1 MPNRDRIRVWKDKN
15 YRRSFST
22 IESALAAGFLWT
34 LAVGS
39 SLAQSPLPSE
49 QPIRIAIE
57 ANKMTPI
64 AIRVQPKATCT
75 LSGVN
80 FPRKIFANDEGII
93 RLEVRP
99 KQEANGI
106 IQLECAGED
115 GVLKA
120 YPVGLE
126 VTSNAGDLEATRNN
140 MKPLMESKPGTV
152 RPALA
157 RDPMAY
163 TQEELLA
170 GGYGRR
176 PDPRTE
182 PDEYAHWLRA
192 VTHPSTIVPPRQVAS
207 PQSNG
212 PNENLFW
219 NPRWS
224 GGIAGNPSGAFAG
237 TDSPSYYYY
246 FWYASAEWTVPQ
258 AFAEGTFWNNSN
270 ASTWAGFGGFRGDTY
285 LWQAGTEE
293 WTQSAFWFEISGYHA
308 WTQEVP
314 AQSQQQNIPNFSVNN
329 GDEIYAEVYMCD
341 PTTNAETPYENN
353 YALCAHVHNYTQN
366 EDVYIPYFFTIFVT
380 GPQNA
385 EAIQERPLNRSGGQ
399 NDYAQ
404 FNAFNFMSTNVCAI
418 DFLLPN
424 DAVWCNSISPHAGGL
439 IPGPSPFSITMA
451 QIGSP
456 SHKIG
461 QSCIA
466 DDNGTCDDS
475 GYFVHVWWDAH
486 N

>member
-140 MKPLMESKPGTV
+140 MKPLVESKPGTV

-157 RDPMAY
+157 RDPRAY

-182 PDEYAHWLRA
+182 PDEYAGF
-192 VTHPSTIVPPRQVAS
+192 VP
-207 PQSNG
+207 
-212 PNENLFW
+212 
-219 NPRWS
+219 
-224 GGIAGNPSGAFAG
+224 
-237 TDSPSYYYY
+237 
-246 FWYASAEWTVPQ
+246 
-258 AFAEGTFWNNSN
+258 
-270 ASTWAGFGGFRGDTY
+270 
-285 LWQAGTEE
+285 
-293 WTQSAFWFEISGYHA
+293 
-308 WTQEVP
+308 
-314 AQSQQQNIPNFSVNN
+314 
-329 GDEIYAEVYMCD
+329 
-341 PTTNAETPYENN
+341 
-353 YALCAHVHNYTQN
+353 
-366 EDVYIPYFFTIFVT
+366 
-380 GPQNA
+380 
-385 EAIQERPLNRSGGQ
+385 
-399 NDYAQ
+399 
-404 FNAFNFMSTNVCAI
+404 
-418 DFLLPN
+418 
-424 DAVWCNSISPHAGGL
+424 
-439 IPGPSPFSITMA
+439 
-451 QIGSP
+451 
-456 SHKIG
+456 
-461 QSCIA
+461 
-466 DDNGTCDDS
+466 
-475 GYFVHVWWDAH
+475 
-486 N
+486 

>member
-1 MPNRDRIRVWKDKN
+1 MAGGRIPEPSLTN
-15 YRRSFST
+15 
-22 IESALAAGFLWT
+22 T
-34 LAVGS
+34 LAS
-39 SLAQSPLPSE
+39 CRDPSLDSCIAETGRQPAE
-49 QPIRIAIE
+49 QWPERE
-57 ANKMTPI
+57 
-64 AIRVQPKATCT
+64 
-75 LSGVN
+75 SGVGPPLVGRN
-80 FPRKIFANDEGII
+80 SGESEWGFPWD
-93 RLEVRP
+93 RLALLLLLFLVRF
-99 KQEANGI
+99 G
-106 IQLECAGED
+106 
-115 GVLKA
+115 
-120 YPVGLE
+120 
-126 VTSNAGDLEATRNN
+126 
-140 MKPLMESKPGTV
+140 
-152 RPALA
+152 
-157 RDPMAY
+157 
-163 TQEELLA
+163 
-170 GGYGRR
+170 
-176 PDPRTE
+176 
-182 PDEYAHWLRA
+182 
-192 VTHPSTIVPPRQVAS
+192 
-207 PQSNG
+207 
-212 PNENLFW
+212 
-219 NPRWS
+219 
-224 GGIAGNPSGAFAG
+224 
-237 TDSPSYYYY
+237 
-246 FWYASAEWTVPQ
+246 

-270 ASTWAGFGGFRGDTY
+270 AVTWAGFGGFRGDTY

-293 WTQSAFWFEISGYHA
+293 WTQSAFWFEISGYDA

-314 AQSQQQNIPNFSVNN
+314 AQSQQQTIANFSVNN
-329 GDEIYAEVYMCD
+329 GDDIYVEVYMCD

-439 IPGPSPFSITMA
+439 IPGPSPFRITMA